1 MSTKIRVED
10 LVMIFGKNPRGKPMQ
25 LFREGKPK
33 EQILKETGHVVGV
46 GGVSFEIQQG
56 EIFVVMGLSGSGKST
71 LIRCLNRIIEPTSGK
86 IYIDD
91 EDVLQVGKDRLREV
105 RRTKMSMVFQHFALF
120 PHWTVVEN
128 VAYGLKIRKIDEE
141 QRRDISIEALD
152 MVGLKE
158 WADKY
163 PGNLSGGMKQRVGLA
178 RALATDADILLMDE
192 AFSALDPLIRRQMQ
206 NELLGLQDRLQ
217 KTVVFIT
224 HDLNEALRVGNHI
237 AVMRDGKVV
246 QIGTPIDIVTRPADE
261 YVAAFTQ
268 DVDQGRVLTA
278 EVVMQPA
285 NVLSLGRNVL
295 ESALNRIKG
304 KDDVSSWFVVDGD
317 QKLEGLIHKQDLMR
331 AVKQGGAKELSNVI
345 QRDFHRI
352 NKNTSLSDIYA
363 LCADGIPIAVMDKAG
378 RLQGVVNPLDVLA
391 SLARYEEG
399 ETNGGGGINGA
410 NEEPTATETKEP
422 AAN

>member
-1 MSTKIRVED
+1 
-10 LVMIFGKNPRGKPMQ
+10 MQ

-46 GGVSFEIQQG
+46 GGVNFEIQQG

-91 EDVLQVGKDRLREV
+91 EDVLQVGKDRLREL

-295 ESALNRIKG
+295 ESALNRIKS

-410 NEEPTATETKEP
+410 NEAPTATETKEP